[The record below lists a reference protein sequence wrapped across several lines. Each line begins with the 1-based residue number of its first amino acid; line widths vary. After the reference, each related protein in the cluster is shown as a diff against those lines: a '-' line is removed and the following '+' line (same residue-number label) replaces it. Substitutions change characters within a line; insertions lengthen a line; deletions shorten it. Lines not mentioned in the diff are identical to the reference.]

1 MEMPPPPPPPPFGG
15 PAAGGG
21 GKPDRKTVERN
32 RRNQMNALY
41 SRLDTLVRAGSSP
54 SSAAA
59 VSAHSSSHI
68 YVNEIHERNEI
79 SCMMVY
85 DRT

>member
-15 PAAGGG
+15 PAAAAGGS
-21 GKPDRKTVERN
+21 KLDRKTVERN

-59 VSAHSSSHI
+59 VSACSFVI
-68 YVNEIHERNEI
+68 AYMFVIIHACI
-79 SCMMVY
+79 LTY
-85 DRT
+85 H